1 MSDTAGSA
9 VTWWAD
15 GGDGVGGLVTLTPGL
30 VLAAVIAV
38 LVVVLIAL
46 VAAWLVWRRVR
57 RSGRLERGVSQ
68 LRAATLPP
76 RPRRELAGLRVALHD
91 HLAQTQRV
99 IEAAH
104 LAPHGA
110 AQGLLEQLRP
120 AVAALDA
127 RLRLL
132 EGEPDQSYLAQVLPV
147 VRERVEQL
155 CNDATALRRT
165 ALVLGQSPLGSEV
178 LEQDLR
184 DQIRGLQAGAQ
195 EIGALDTDRGSLPG
209 IDAAPGPVADPP
221 AVPRP
226 VPRSRPGDGEPDGP
240 LR

>member
-1 MSDTAGSA
+1 
-9 VTWWAD
+9 
-15 GGDGVGGLVTLTPGL
+15 
-30 VLAAVIAV
+30 
-38 LVVVLIAL
+38 
-46 VAAWLVWRRVR
+46 
-57 RSGRLERGVSQ
+57 
-68 LRAATLPP
+68 
-76 RPRRELAGLRVALHD
+76 
-91 HLAQTQRV
+91 
-99 IEAAH
+99 
-104 LAPHGA
+104 
-110 AQGLLEQLRP
+110 LEQLRP
-120 AVAALDA
+120 AVTALDA

-132 EGEPDQSYLAQVLPV
+132 EGESDQSYLAQVLPV

-195 EIGALDTDRGSLPG
+195 EIGALDTDRGFLPG
-209 IDAAPGPVADPP
+209 IATAPAPRPP